1 LTGKALAD
9 TLRRLSRS
17 PLPHECCRAHPEKR
31 DGFALV
37 EAEIAF
43 LIKGYTAGRIPDYQM
58 AAFCM
63 AVFHRGMAADETLC
77 LTRAMQQSG
86 SVLDFSSLPGL
97 KLDKHS
103 TGGVGD
109 KTSLIIAPLVA
120 AAGAYVPM
128 ISGRGLGFTGG
139 TLDKLEAIPRIQG
152 SASSAAIQGRAGTS
166 GLRHDWAV

>member
-1 LTGKALAD
+1 MNVAELILK
-9 TLRRLSRS
+9 
-17 PLPHECCRAHPEKR
+17 KR

-128 ISGRGLGFTGG
+128 F
-139 TLDKLEAIPRIQG
+139 G
-152 SASSAAIQGRAGTS
+152 SVRSVSS
-166 GLRHDWAV
+166 GLRTNQSNTACFRLGAYFAHRFSIDCP